1 METQL
6 PSRLLRRE
14 MLSEALEELRAAMVG
29 RRTGAVESISGAL
42 VGRGAKP
49 AEWFLHRETPVTLK
63 ASLP

>member
-1 METQL
+1 
-6 PSRLLRRE
+6 

-42 VGRGAKP
+42 VGRGAKA